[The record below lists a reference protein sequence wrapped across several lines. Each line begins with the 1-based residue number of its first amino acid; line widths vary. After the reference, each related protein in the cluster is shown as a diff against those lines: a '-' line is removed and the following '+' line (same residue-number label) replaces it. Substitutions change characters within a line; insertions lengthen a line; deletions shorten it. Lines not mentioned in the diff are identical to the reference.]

1 MINTI
6 IELAGGLTLLII
18 EGIILL
24 AVLELG
30 CRLFFK
36 IKGE

>member
-18 EGIILL
+18 EGIILV